1 MVSPQLQYAMQLLSQ
16 SRYDLAESAVRQ
28 VLGTDPDNA
37 TAHALLA
44 LCYVGLKEFAKAMQE
59 AEMAIGLAPDNS
71 FAYYVQSQVYV
82 ARNCFPEAE
91 TAIREALQLDPNH
104 SIYWAQLAAIYVE
117 RRQWSEVIVAAEQGL
132 NWDPENET
140 CLNLRAIA
148 LRRLGRGGEAD
159 ESIHAAL
166 QRNPED
172 SDSHANMGWS
182 LLEKSQPKEALE
194 HFREALRLEPESEWA
209 RRGIVEAMKARYF
222 LYRIVLGWF
231 LWMLRL
237 PSRTQWGI
245 LIGAFV
251 GYQVLRNLAAGQPQ
265 LKPFVAPLLIA
276 YVSFALMTWL
286 AAPLFNL
293 FLRLNRFGR
302 LALTREQTITSNWV
316 GLCVL
321 VAVLSLIGY
330 FVLGDGIWLLCAAA
344 CALMIP
350 PLANIYSCDVGWPRI
365 ALTLISIA
373 LGLLG
378 TLVIGTLLADRWI
391 PPSFEP
397 AMIALS
403 DLAANTF
410 ILSALI
416 TQFGVNALVSV
427 RPRQGT
433 ITNQRAWLIGVGALV
448 AAIVLFGMVA
458 SSRMR
463 AATND
468 VATPKL
474 FTLPI
479 RAKAVRLEGELMT
492 QFTWP
497 QMKQQSNTLVAK
509 GFIEYG
515 RVKLEG
521 YSRSDSW
528 VLYQPELNCIADFTE
543 MPKNELLCEITTR
556 YDDGRFVT
564 FSNSSNSGEIGP
576 VRISTEYV
584 AGASAVELFD
594 RAMQERPQEGMTP
607 VTEQSV
613 VAFLEESDA
622 LYIDLLLERRGP
634 TQDELRAI
642 GAMQGVEL
650 SDRRIAQLQAIW
662 RQQAGDAVDAFVLER
677 FLKNPPEGVAVTNAD
692 RDRLICVHCLLSA
705 DAIRDFCL
713 KKVPADCL
721 PADAEKQVDAVLGR
735 IASPRDAFAKIVEF
749 IPCIKKLGTV
759 SETIPTDVYRIE
771 R

>member
-44 LCYVGLKEFAKAMQE
+44 MCYVGLKDFAKAMQE
-59 AEMAIGLAPDNS
+59 SEMAIGLAPDNS
-71 FAYYVQSQVYV
+71 FVYYVQSQVYV

-104 SIYWAQLAAIYVE
+104 SVYWAQLAAIYVE
-117 RRQWSEVIVAAEQGL
+117 RRQWSEVLVATEQGL
-132 NWDPENET
+132 TWDPEDET

-166 QRNPED
+166 QRHPED
-172 SDSHANMGWS
+172 SGTHTNMGWS

-209 RRGIVEAMKARYF
+209 RNGIVEAMKARYF

-245 LIGAFV
+245 LVGAFV

-276 YVSFALMTWL
+276 YVTFALMTWL

-293 FLRLNRFGR
+293 LLRLNRFGR

-321 VAVLSLIGY
+321 AAVLSLIGY
-330 FVLGDGIWLLCAAA
+330 FVLGEGIWLVCAVAS
-344 CALMIP
+344 ALMIP
-350 PLANIYSCDVGWPRI
+350 PLANIYSCHEGWPRI
-365 ALTLISIA
+365 ALIVISIA

-378 TLVIGTLLADRWI
+378 TLVIGILLADRWM
-391 PPSFEP
+391 PLALEP
-397 AMIALS
+397 ALAELS
-403 DLAANTF
+403 GLAANTF
-410 ILSALI
+410 LLGALC
-416 TQFGVNALVSV
+416 TQFGVNALTRV

-433 ITNQRAWLIGVGALV
+433 ISNKQAWLLGAGALV
-448 AAIVLFGMVA
+448 VAIVLFGLVA
-458 SSRMR
+458 NARIQTAVNS
-463 AATND
+463 A
-468 VATPKL
+468 VTPTL

-479 RAKAVRLEGELMT
+479 RAKAVRIEGEPVT

-497 QMKQQSNTLVAK
+497 QMKQQSNALVAQ
-509 GFIEYG
+509 GFTEYG
-515 RVKLEG
+515 RVGLEG
-521 YSRSDSW
+521 LSQLDSW
-528 VLYQPELNCIADFTE
+528 VLYNTAQNCLAELTE
-543 MPKNELLCEITTR
+543 LPGNELVCEITTR
-556 YDDGRFVT
+556 YDDGHYLV
-564 FSNSSNSGEIGP
+564 FSNRPDRGEETP
-576 VRISTEYV
+576 KQFTTKYV
-584 AGASAVELFD
+584 PGTSVTDLFAD
-594 RAMQERPQEGMTP
+594 AMQERPQAGITP

-613 VAFLEESDA
+613 AAFLEESYAHYMDVM
-622 LYIDLLLERRGP
+622 LERRGP

-642 GAMQGVEL
+642 GERKGVKI
-650 SDRRIAQLQAIW
+650 SDRRIKQLQAIW

-677 FLKNPPEGVAVTNAD
+677 FLKKPPEGVTVTDAD
-692 RDRLICVHCLLSA
+692 RDRMICVHCLLSA

-713 KKVPADCL
+713 QKVPADCL
-721 PADAEKQVDAVLGR
+721 PANAEEQVDAVLNR

-749 IPCIKKLGTV
+749 IPCIKKLGAV
-759 SETIPTDVYRIE
+759 YETIPTDVYRIE